1 MALPERKLERTFRDL
16 IVESMQ
22 AWLREA
28 SRFKGTIEWEVYAF
42 DAGDALDEDGELMTM
57 IEAFASDTA
66 YERLF
71 VVHPDRRAIAAP
83 ALAAFVSRLN
93 ARLADIPSL
102 ADLRAF
108 EAHPDR
114 RVGAGGSV
122 LTRVAPFP
130 GFQVLSHS
138 LRGLDQPRT

>member
-1 MALPERKLERTFRDL
+1 MALPERTLERTLWDL
-16 IVESMQ
+16 IVEPMQ
-22 AWLREA
+22 AWLREV
-28 SRFKGTIEWEVYAF
+28 SRFKGTIDV
-42 DAGDALDEDGELMTM
+42 GDELDEDGDLMTM

-66 YERLF
+66 SERLF
-71 VVHPDRRAIAAP
+71 VIHPDRRAVAAP
-83 ALAAFVSRLN
+83 ALEGFVRRLN
-93 ARLADIPSL
+93 ARLAGIPSL

-114 RVGAGGSV
+114 RVGAGGTM

-138 LRGLDQPRT
+138 LPRPRPTERATLL